1 MFTINIYIKFAL
13 IFVGLVGGGIL
24 WAMYGFVYA
33 WPFIILGIIFL
44 VSYILL
50 GTVQSAAMLIQEQK
64 FDEAKTRLGLIASPK
79 LLYVTNRAIYY
90 IMQGSIAMNDK
101 DMNKAE
107 SLFDQAKNLKLPSDN
122 ERGMV
127 LLQLANINAVKGK
140 WAAAKNYIREAKS
153 LDITE
158 GQIKNQVT
166 EFEKVLKNS
175 GQTNAARIGGGKQGF
190 RMMKGAGGKRRRPK
204 MR

>member
-44 VSYILL
+44 VSYVLL

>member
-24 WAMYGFVYA
+24 WALYGFVYA

-50 GTVQSAAMLIQEQK
+50 GTVQSAALLIQEQK

-79 LLYVTNRAIYY
+79 WLYVTNRAIYY
-90 IMQGSIAMNDK
+90 IMQGAIAMNDK

-107 SLFDQAKNLKLPSDN
+107 ILFDNAKNLKLPSDN

-127 LLQLANINAVKGK
+127 LLQLANINAAKGK
-140 WAAAKNYIREAKS
+140 WSAAKNFMREAKS

-158 GQIKNQVT
+158 SQIKNQIT
-166 EFEKVLKNS
+166 EFSKILKNS

-190 RMMKGAGGKRRRPK
+190 RMMQGAGGKRRRP
-204 MR
+204 RNR